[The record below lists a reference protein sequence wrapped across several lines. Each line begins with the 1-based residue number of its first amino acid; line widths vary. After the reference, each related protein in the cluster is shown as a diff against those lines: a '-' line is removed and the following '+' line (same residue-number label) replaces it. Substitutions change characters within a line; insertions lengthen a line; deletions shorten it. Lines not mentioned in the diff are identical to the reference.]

1 MSTPMIKKLAVIGVG
16 LIGGSLA
23 RVLREGRHVGEVV
36 GFGRSLGNLET
47 ATDLG
52 VIDRAEVS
60 VAETVRDADMI
71 VVAVPVGCMES
82 IFSQLATSMMDGA
95 VITDVGSVKRGV
107 AAMARTALGGRCS
120 AFVPG
125 HPIAGTEHSGVSA
138 SKADLFEHHRI
149 ILTPEDDTDVAAV
162 ARVRAMWQAAGG
174 DVVSMSVAEHDDI
187 LAVCSHLPHVLA
199 YALVDLL
206 IRRDDHKTTFDLAAG
221 GFRDF
226 TRVAS
231 SDPTMWHDIC
241 LGNRDALI
249 KVLKD
254 YQQNLDDLL
263 SAIDRRD
270 GQWLMDTFTRAK
282 RARDTYIKPRN
293 QG

>member
-1 MSTPMIKKLAVIGVG
+1 MSIPMIKKLAVIGVG

-23 RVLREGRHVGEVV
+23 RALREGGHVGEVV

-47 ATDLG
+47 AADLG

-71 VVAVPVGCMES
+71 VVAVPVGRMEG
-82 IFSQLATSMMDGA
+82 IFSQLATGMMDGA
-95 VITDVGSVKRGV
+95 VVTDVGSVKRAV
-107 AAMARTALGGRCS
+107 VAMARTALGVRCS

-125 HPIAGTEHSGVSA
+125 HPIAGTEHTGVSA

-149 ILTPEDDTDVAAV
+149 ILTPEDDTDVSAV

-187 LAVCSHLPHVLA
+187 LAVCSHLPHVLS
-199 YALVDLL
+199 YVLVDLL
-206 IRRDDHKTTFDLAAG
+206 IRRDDHNTTFDLAAG

-226 TRVAS
+226 TRIAS

-241 LGNRDALI
+241 LGNRDALV

-263 SAIDRRD
+263 SAIDRGD
-270 GQWLMDTFTRAK
+270 GQWLMDTFMRAK
-282 RARDTYIKPRN
+282 RARDTYIVKHQN
-293 QG
+293 

>member
-1 MSTPMIKKLAVIGVG
+1 MSVPMIQKLAVIGVG

-23 RVLREGRHVGEVV
+23 RALREGGHVGEVV
-36 GFGRSLGNLET
+36 GFGRSLGNLQT

-71 VVAVPVGCMES
+71 VVAVPVGSMES

-95 VITDVGSVKRGV
+95 VVTDVGSVKGSV
-107 AAMARTALGGRCS
+107 VAMAGSALGARCS

-138 SKADLFEHHRI
+138 SKADLFRHHRI
-149 ILTPEDDTDVAAV
+149 ILTPQDDTDVAAV

-174 DVVSMSVAEHDDI
+174 DVISMPVAEHDDI

-206 IRRDDHKTTFDLAAG
+206 VRRDDHKTTFDLAAG

-226 TRVAS
+226 TRIAS

-241 LGNRDALI
+241 LANRDALVE
-249 KVLKD
+249 VLKD

-263 SAIDRRD
+263 SAIDKRD
-270 GQWLMDTFTRAK
+270 GQWLMDIFTRAK
-282 RARDTYIKPRN
+282 RARDTYIKR
-293 QG
+293 QD